1 MAGGIAV
8 KFPKVQ
14 PDGSIEREIFFKN
27 TEGKL
32 ERMTETVFSAETP
45 VFSEAFSDKIEELIN
60 DGIINIPTVANAH
73 LVEISDQLEE
83 GKFTYNIVDDS
94 GGSKTPGD
102 IFRVFFNGL
111 CVSKDCSVSGSTFT
125 FNSGYSAE
133 DFGYPDQIL
142 IIDYIEE
149 D

>member
-1 MAGGIAV
+1 MASKIKSV
-8 KFPKVQ
+8 RPRSYLNRDF
-14 PDGSIEREIFFKN
+14 DSFR
-27 TEGKL
+27 
-32 ERMTETVFSAETP
+32 AELVEYARTY
-45 VFSEAFSDKIEELIN
+45 FSDKITELIN
-60 DGIINIPTVANAH
+60 DGTISFPTAANAH

-83 GKFTYNIVDDS
+83 GKFTYDVVDAD
-94 GGSKTPGD
+94 GDPRTPGD
-102 IFRVFFNGL
+102 IFRVFLNGI

-149 D
+149 N

>member
-1 MAGGIAV
+1 VAGGIAV

-14 PDGSIEREIFFKN
+14 PDGSIERETFFKN
-27 TEGKL
+27 AEGKL
-32 ERMTETVFSAETP
+32 ERMTETIFSAETP
-45 VFSEAFSDKIEELIN
+45 VFSETFSDKITELIN
-60 DGIINIPTVANAH
+60 DGTISFPTAANAH

-83 GKFTYNIVDDS
+83 GKFTYDVVDAD
-94 GGSKTPGD
+94 GDPRTPGD
-102 IFRVFFNGL
+102 IFRVFLNGI

-149 D
+149 N